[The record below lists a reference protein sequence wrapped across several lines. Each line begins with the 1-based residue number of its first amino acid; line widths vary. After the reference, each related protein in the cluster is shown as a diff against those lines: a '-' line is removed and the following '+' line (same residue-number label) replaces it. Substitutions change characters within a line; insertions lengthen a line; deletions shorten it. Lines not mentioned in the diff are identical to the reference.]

1 MDITTAIDMN
11 TFAECMILRKR
22 INAGDILIQELKDLY
37 EAIVNNSETIKADI
51 SKTHT
56 VKKLN
61 DYFYNRHGGEK
72 KAQLVERVF
81 DDIVIQSFNLLDV
94 HLTWMCFTEKAP
106 KIEDVV
112 RDSFKDM
119 KQTDIDA
126 HAAKMKKRREERE
139 ERDKELLKAII
150 DPKTYDDFITWH
162 RCKQPDSKLTVE
174 QAELWDTLQADKK
187 LEQQTRKSE
196 QNALVEAPELNT
208 SAEIVETV
216 HSIKGH
222 DLYVVVLA
230 DHVGKD
236 AFKDLCSKAKRL
248 GGYYSRYS
256 KDDAVPGFQF
266 TSNEDAESFLGLISG
281 EDQSNSSK
289 QLERTQTAEERASSR
304 LLEMAEKLEADGN
317 DSLNADRQT
326 NTTKRAR
333 EAGYAEETARKTIKL
348 AGTIRQLAEGIK
360 TGVVKYL
367 TKIRYKTDIEL
378 LNGFLNQSVC
388 TRIRNEDVPYGQ
400 EDKTTRYSD
409 IAFATFPEITVNR
422 SNADRLIRDLDDCNG
437 GTMLA
442 KRVAKAFRVNKGDV
456 LTFRMRN
463 DSLMQKVILKLKQNP
478 EVGYCLGLVERAATV
493 DHLNRLGIETSAELR
508 TALREFFP
516 FVGTAP
522 EVDKVKEMERDL
534 VGLKIDGFFPT
545 PPDII
550 ELMIEK
556 ITVGTREGLNQN
568 DKVLEPSAGL
578 GSIATVLAELY
589 PNVSVIECNSRLRE
603 ILEEKG
609 LDIVEWDF
617 LQHTEKYDKIV
628 MNPPFE
634 KGQDIEHVMH
644 AYSLL
649 ESGGRLVAIMAGGAT
664 WSSDKKKFVEFRE
677 WLSDKGDSEQ
687 LPEGSFKSA
696 FRPTGVNTR
705 IVTIDK

>member
-1 MDITTAIDMN
+1 MN
-11 TFAECMILRKR
+11 TFGECMTLRNR
-22 INAGDILIQELKDLY
+22 INTGDILLKELTEVFDTIISNS
-37 EAIVNNSETIKADI
+37 EAIKEDI

-72 KAQLVERVF
+72 KAQLVKRVF

-94 HLTWMCFTEKAP
+94 HLTWMCFSEKAP

-112 RDSFKDM
+112 RDSLKDM
-119 KQTDIDA
+119 KQTDIEA
-126 HAAKMKKRREERE
+126 HAAKVKKRVEERKQ
-139 ERDKELLKAII
+139 RNKEVLKALT
-150 DPKTYDDFITWH
+150 DPKTYDEFIYWH
-162 RCKQPDSKLTVE
+162 RSKQPNDKLTPE
-174 QAELWDTLQADKK
+174 QALLWDTLQADKK
-187 LEQQTRKSE
+187 LEQEKAKSE
-196 QNALVEAPELNT
+196 RHALVEAPELNT
-208 SAEIVETV
+208 SAEIVKTV
-216 HSIKGH
+216 HSLKGH

-230 DHVGKD
+230 DHVGKE
-236 AFKDLCSKAKRL
+236 AFRDLCGKAKRL
-248 GGYYSRYS
+248 DGYYSRYS
-256 KDDAVPGFQF
+256 KDGAVPGFQF
-266 TSNEDAESFLGLISG
+266 TGNEDAESFLGLISG
-281 EDQSNSSK
+281 EDQSNSDK
-289 QLERTQTAEERASSR
+289 QLERTQTAEEKASSR
-304 LLEMAEKLEADGN
+304 LLEMAEKMEATGN

-326 NTTKRAR
+326 NTAKRAR
-333 EAGYAEETARKTIKL
+333 EAGYAEETARKTIQL
-348 AGTIRQLAEGIK
+348 AATIRKLAEGIK

-378 LNGFLNQSVC
+378 LNGLLNQSMY
-388 TRIRNEDVPYGQ
+388 TRIRNENVGYGK
-400 EDKTTRYSD
+400 EDKTVRYSD

-422 SNADRLIRDLDDCNG
+422 SDAHRLISDLDDCNG
-437 GTMLA
+437 GSMLS
-442 KRVAKAFRVNKGDV
+442 KRVAKAFRDNKGDV
-456 LTFRMRN
+456 LTFLMRN
-463 DSLMQKVILKLKQNP
+463 DSLMQKVVSKLKQNP
-478 EVGYCLGLVERAATV
+478 EVGYCLGLVERVTTI

-516 FVGTAP
+516 FVGDKP
-522 EVDKVKEMERDL
+522 VVDKVKEMEREL

-545 PPDII
+545 PPDVI

-568 DKVLEPSAGL
+568 DKVLEPSAGK
-578 GSIATVLAELY
+578 GDIATALAELY
-589 PNVSVIECNSRLRE
+589 PEVSVIECNCRLRE

-609 LDIVEWDF
+609 LDIVDRDF
-617 LQHTEKYDKIV
+617 LQHTERYDKIV

-644 AYSLL
+644 AYNLL